1 VGTDEPSA
9 SWVAVPGVDECR
21 HDAADQPSTSP
32 VACELGFRSAS
43 VEPNCLV
50 FEHAD
55 SKARLLMPSNRD
67 EEPAREA
74 DVVSTGTHLLYRG
87 HLDQAGFERFM
98 REGTLRAS

>member
-1 VGTDEPSA
+1 MNQVRRGSQ
-9 SWVAVPGVDECR
+9 CR
-21 HDAADQPSTSP
+21 ESTNIAMMQPTNQQLRQLL
-32 VACELGFRSAS
+32 VNLGFEARQS